1 MRNYSTIGFIN
12 TMQNEKTLEA
22 LLESWTNQEKAQA
35 IQLLKKSMSENSK
48 QKRVPVQNVKDY
60 VKSMLVQGLNDGSL
74 KDYPEDYN
82 SISRSQFYKE
92 AIREV
97 VKEVQEEYEVD
108 TSSHPVLA
116 AAWKDCEKARTLIEL
131 RKAFRLYALVLKSKF
146 YTEDD
151 IIEYARMIDEQDREI
166 RQLRE
171 YKRIQ
176 EELFGIMMDHQE
188 EYNIVIQA
196 REMKKMGLTDT
207 EICKVLKI
215 NRNRLN
221 YVRGKVVLESVDGF
235 VEK

>member
-1 MRNYSTIGFIN
+1 
-12 TMQNEKTLEA
+12 MQNEDKLEA

-35 IQLLKKSMSENSK
+35 IQLLKKSMHESSE

-60 VKSMLVQGLNDGSL
+60 VKSTLVQGLDSGSL
-74 KDYPEDYN
+74 QDYPEDYD
-82 SISRSQFYKE
+82 SVSRSHFYKE

-108 TSSHPVLA
+108 TSSHPIMA
-116 AAWKDCEKARTLIEL
+116 AAWRDCEKARTLIEL
-131 RKAFRLYALVLKSKF
+131 RKAFRLYVIALKSTF
-146 YTEDD
+146 YTEND
-151 IIEYARMIDEQDREI
+151 IIEYAQMIDEQDREI

-188 EYNIVIQA
+188 DYNIVVQS
-196 REMKKMGLTDT
+196 REMKKMGLTDA
-207 EICKVLKI
+207 EICKILEI

>member
-1 MRNYSTIGFIN
+1 
-12 TMQNEKTLEA
+12 MQNEDKLEA

-35 IQLLKKSMSENSK
+35 IQLLKKSMVENSK
-48 QKRVPVQNVKDY
+48 QKRIPVQNVKDY
-60 VKSMLVQGLNDGSL
+60 VKSTLVQGLDDGSL
-74 KDYPEDYN
+74 QDYPEDYS

-108 TSSHPVLA
+108 TSSHPIMT

-131 RKAFRLYALVLKSKF
+131 RKAFRLYIIALKSSF
-146 YTEDD
+146 YTEND
-151 IIEYARMIDEQDREI
+151 IIEYAQMIDEQDREI

-176 EELFGIMMDHQE
+176 EELFGIMMDNQE
-188 EYNIVIQA
+188 DYNIVVQA
-196 REMKKMGLTDT
+196 REMKKMGLTDA
-207 EICKVLKI
+207 EICKVLEI

>member
-1 MRNYSTIGFIN
+1 
-12 TMQNEKTLEA
+12 MQNEKTLEA
-22 LLESWTNQEKAQA
+22 LMESWTNQEKAQA
-35 IQLLKKSMSENSK
+35 IRLLKKSMVENSK
-48 QKRVPVQNVKDY
+48 QKRIPVQNVKDY
-60 VKSMLVQGLNDGSL
+60 VKSTLVQGLDDGSL
-74 KDYPEDYN
+74 QDYPEDYS

-108 TSSHPVLA
+108 TSSHPIMT
-116 AAWKDCEKARTLIEL
+116 AAWRDCEKARTLIEL
-131 RKAFRLYALVLKSKF
+131 RKAFKLYVIALKSIF
-146 YTEDD
+146 YTEND
-151 IIEYARMIDEQDREI
+151 IIEYAQMIDEQDREI

-176 EELFGIMMDHQE
+176 EELFGIMMDNQE
-188 EYNIVIQA
+188 EYNIVVQA
-196 REMKKMGLTDT
+196 REMKKMGLTDA
-207 EICKVLKI
+207 EICKVLEI